1 MNLAL
6 EVWHDERVTRG
17 PGPTCEDD
25 EGGRDMRLAAGD
37 NRCQRQR
44 DHPSASGNGLENIKI
59 FTPCLSPSYT
69 NIRERDFILCFVI
82 ISKSHHFEFAHGIFA
97 FWHSLFCYR
106 F

>member
-25 EGGRDMRLAAGD
+25 EGARDMRLAAGD

-44 DHPSASGNGLENIKI
+44 DHPSASGNGLENIY
-59 FTPCLSPSYT
+59 PLSVS
-69 NIRERDFILCFVI
+69 I
-82 ISKSHHFEFAHGIFA
+82 AHK
-97 FWHSLFCYR
+97 Y
-106 F
+106 